1 MGTGTTASAEGDSS
15 SGPRKQLSAQA
26 SMELGEPEVAGLATL
41 ARSSG
46 SWMRKPDSN

>member
-1 MGTGTTASAEGDSS
+1 MGTGTTATAEGDSL
-15 SGPRKQLSAQA
+15 GGLRKQLSAQA
-26 SMELGEPEVAGLATL
+26 STELGEPEAVGLATL